1 MNQRVNRASSPG
13 KKQRSRKPAARNEAE
28 VSPPTEVKWS
38 QRDIRVAMDLPNHPK
53 TKRLLRLLGP
63 SGPWH
68 LIKLWCWA
76 GSSATSGLLAGKSDD
91 DIELAV
97 DWPGEPGE
105 FIAALVKV
113 RFLDGHEFARELHDW
128 RDHNAWIA
136 SHRDRSEKSQFA
148 AICKHHSRAYAE
160 AAMPEYAAKLRARS
174 PNLEDFEGD
183 RNPASGMPVAES
195 GNAPSPVPVPVPVPV
210 TSSPTLEVTVTHSA
224 RITAQAERA
233 CALMRKAGLIGVS
246 TQHPD
251 LLEAIAMGVQP
262 EAIRDCAAEAI
273 RKRKSNPLGWA
284 ISAARGRHA
293 DRDQATPSTGDTD
306 ATDRRRPGESL
317 ADYAARRN
325 RTHDDADALRA

>member
-1 MNQRVNRASSPG
+1 MVQRVSRASEPG
-13 KKQRSRKPAARNEAE
+13 RKQRNRKPPARNEAAGSAPVE
-28 VSPPTEVKWS
+28 VRWS
-38 QRDIRVAMDLPNHPK
+38 QRDVRVAMDLPSHPK

-63 SGPWH
+63 TGPWH

-76 GSSATSGLLAGKSDD
+76 GSSATSGLLAGKSDE

-97 DWPGEPGE
+97 DWPGAPGE
-105 FIAALVKV
+105 FIAALVAVK
-113 RFLDGHEFARELHDW
+113 FLDGQEFARELHDW

-174 PNLEDFEGD
+174 PKLDDFEGD
-183 RNPASGMPVAES
+183 GNRATGMSVAES
-195 GNAPSPVPVPVPVPV
+195 GNAPSPVPLPVPVPV
-210 TSSPTLEVTVTHSA
+210 TSSPTLEVTDTHSA
-224 RITAQAERA
+224 RITAEAERA

-251 LLEAIAMGVQP
+251 LLEAIAMGIQP
-262 EAIRDCAAEAI
+262 EAIRDCAVEAI

-284 ISAARGRHA
+284 IGAARGRHA
-293 DRDQATPSTGDTD
+293 DRDQATPSTGDHD
-306 ATDRRRPGESL
+306 ATDRRRAGESL

>member
-1 MNQRVNRASSPG
+1 
-13 KKQRSRKPAARNEAE
+13 
-28 VSPPTEVKWS
+28 
-38 QRDIRVAMDLPNHPK
+38 MDLPNHPK

-160 AAMPEYAAKLRARS
+160 AAMPEYSAKLRARS
-174 PNLEDFEGD
+174 PTLDDFESGGI
-183 RNPASGMPVAES
+183 PASGMPVAES

-224 RITAQAERA
+224 RITAEAARA
-233 CALMRKAGLIGVS
+233 CALMKRAGVIGFSAAHPQLIA
-246 TQHPD
+246 
-251 LLEAIAMGVQP
+251 AIAEGVQP
-262 EAIRDCAAEAI
+262 ELIRDCAVEAI
-273 RKRKSNPLGWA
+273 RKHKQDPFVWA
-284 ISAARGRHA
+284 IGAARGRHA
-293 DRDQATPSTGDTD
+293 DRDHAPPSTGDTD
-306 ATDRRRPGESL
+306 ATDRRRAGESL

-325 RTHDDADALRA
+325 QAHDDDDAIHA